1 MTELQDEPK
10 VSSFSLN
17 SEFWFQHDHLT
28 FAQLT
33 NRADD
38 AVDHESLGIID
49 AHLNS
54 CSLCRDSLDS
64 LLTLRDEVQ
73 ELKESRTSA
82 TAFQIKTTV
91 LSNKGV
97 AWHSDFLVAG
107 AILITLA
114 TLAGLIVL
122 SKRAKSS
129 VSETTVAVTSPPGN
143 STSASPGATEG
154 SSGSAV
160 KENELVA
167 LLNDGPRA
175 VAIYADGRV
184 EGLKGISW
192 TTSQEVSRAILNGR
206 VKTSNVLMAL
216 SAGKGSL
223 RGGNDRTDNF
233 KLIYPSRQ
241 VIVETRPRFRWKSLA
256 GVSSYQVYVV
266 NSVGRPVASSEVL
279 PPGELEW
286 TPQKSLRRGEVFKW
300 TVVAVID
307 QKEVISPSPSEPEIR
322 FAVLSEKEKTE
333 LDDVNRSQSHL
344 ARGVFFARAG
354 LLAQAEGELEKLA
367 QLNPQSPVPRKLL
380 KSLQAAKPSR

>member
-1 MTELQDEPK
+1 MNDHLSTSQLRGLAVGHLAPGEYEYPAQHIASCEQCHLRFMTQLQDEPT

-33 NRADD
+33 SMADD
-38 AVDHESLGIID
+38 TVDHESLGIID

-54 CSLCRDSLDS
+54 CALCRDSLDS

-73 ELKESRTSA
+73 EFKVSRTSA
-82 TAFQIKTTV
+82 NAFPQIKTSV
-91 LSNKGV
+91 LSNKGI
-97 AWHSDFLVAG
+97 AWHPDFLVAG

-122 SKRAKSS
+122 SKRSKSS
-129 VSETTVAVTSPPGN
+129 VSETAIAVTSPPGN
-143 STSASPGATEG
+143 PTSASPGATEG

-167 LLNDGPRA
+167 LLNDGPQA
-175 VAIYADGRV
+175 VAIYADGRI
-184 EGLKGISW
+184 EGLRGISL

-206 VKTSNVLMAL
+206 VKTPNVLMAL

-241 VIVETRPRFRWKSLA
+241 VIVETRPRFRWKSLP

-266 NSVGRPVASSEVL
+266 NSVGRPVAISEVL
-279 PPGELEW
+279 PPGQLEW
-286 TPQKSLRRGEVFKW
+286 TPQKSLRRGEVFNW

-307 QKEVISPSPSEPEIR
+307 QKEVISPSPSEP
-322 FAVLSEKEKTE
+322 
-333 LDDVNRSQSHL
+333 
-344 ARGVFFARAG
+344 
-354 LLAQAEGELEKLA
+354 
-367 QLNPQSPVPRKLL
+367 
-380 KSLQAAKPSR
+380 